1 VATYTPSRSDPLGN
15 TTGGTTAGENPA
27 AITPN
32 IGGDSIALI
41 GSKVTIAFVTSGA
54 TAPTV
59 TLDSVRPS
67 DQGNDNNIVVTL
79 ANTGF
84 EIVTIDASQDRF
96 KQTSGNVGH
105 VNLSYS
111 SVTGITMYA
120 WYTA

>member
-1 VATYTPSRSDPLGN
+1 MATYTPLRSDPLGN
-15 TTGGTTAGENPA
+15 ATGGTVAGENPA

-32 IGGDSIALI
+32 VSGDSIALV
-41 GSKVTIAFVTSGA
+41 GSKVTLAFVTSGA

-59 TLDSVRPS
+59 TLDSVRAS

-96 KQTSGNVGH
+96 KQTAGNIGH
-105 VNLSYS
+105 VNLTYS
-111 SVTGITMYA
+111 SITGVTIYA